1 MILLVA
7 PILSLYFRT
16 LNNANSE
23 FQWSEVFHEW
33 KFMMVFCLVFTIHN
47 FLIAPLLVYLKR
59 PTTYAVISAAL
70 LIAFSVWQYT
80 CRPKPDNIGAPPH
93 TEQALEESTP
103 PPLPDD
109 VSGEPCG
116 PDGKRELPP
125 PKPSE
130 DPNHKSPEPPVFSGE
145 HDIVSVLMM
154 AGLLGINL
162 LSKYYFRFAD
172 ERKRLE
178 EIEKQSLENQLKY
191 LKYQINPH
199 FFMNTLNNI
208 HALVDIDPERAKT
221 TILELSKLMRFVLY
235 EGNKTKVPLQR
246 EIDFVSNYI
255 RLMRLRYAEEVEITM
270 EVNGPVPEMEIIPMI
285 FITFV
290 ENSFKHGIS
299 YKHKSFVDVAFSF
312 SNDTI
317 TFVCRN
323 SKTEASYDSH
333 GGVGLTNVRQRLA
346 LVYGDSYTL
355 TIKDENDTYNV
366 KLIIPIKA

>member
-1 MILLVA
+1 MYA
-7 PILSLYFRT
+7 RSLTDADTVF
-16 LNNANSE
+16 E
-23 FQWSEVFHEW
+23 WSEVLHEW
-33 KFMMVFCLVFTIHN
+33 KFMLGFCIVFVLHN
-47 FLIAPLLVYLKR
+47 FLVAPLLVYLKR
-59 PTTYAVISAAL
+59 TTAYVVITAAM
-70 LIAFSVWQYT
+70 LIVFAVWQYNN
-80 CRPKPDNIGAPPH
+80 RPSPDDHGGPQQ
-93 TEQALEESTP
+93 TEQVMDDSNGP
-103 PPLPDD
+103 PPLPDEAHR
-109 VSGEPCG
+109 EPDRHD
-116 PDGKRELPP
+116 DGRTLPP

-130 DPNHKSPEPPVFSGE
+130 NPNHKKPQPPIFSGE
-145 HDIVSVLMM
+145 QDIVAIMM
-154 AGLLGINL
+154 MMGLLGINVL
-162 LSKYYFRFAD
+162 TKYYFRFDD
-172 ERKRLE
+172 ERKRIK

-270 EVNGPVPEMEIIPMI
+270 EVNGTIPEMEIIPMV

-312 SNDTI
+312 AENSI

-323 SKTEASYDSH
+323 SKTEANHDSH
-333 GGVGLTNVRQRLA
+333 GGVGLSNVRQRLT

-355 TIKDENDTYNV
+355 SIKDDNDTYNV
-366 KLIIPIKA
+366 KLTIPVGVKSEE